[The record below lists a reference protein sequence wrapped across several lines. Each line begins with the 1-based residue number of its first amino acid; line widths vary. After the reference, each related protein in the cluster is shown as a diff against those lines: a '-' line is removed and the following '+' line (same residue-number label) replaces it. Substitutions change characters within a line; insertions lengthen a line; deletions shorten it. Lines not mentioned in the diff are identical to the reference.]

1 MLPSFQPTPRVV
13 TPFTSTFSTGSL
25 ANGGTATA
33 QIDVTGR
40 IVRIDWIEVTRTAG
54 TGTSLSIS
62 VYDRN
67 PADASPVSVPLY
79 GTAANGSGATVGA
92 TNYGFSATY
101 GTTTGVK
108 TPVAIRSNAGASV
121 WLLVKSHSAG
131 NSTYTVTVYGSAAPE
146 S

>member
-1 MLPSFQPTPRVV
+1 MPRTAAIQRMV

-33 QIDVTGR
+33 QIDVGGPN
-40 IVRIDWIEVTRTAG
+40 VRIDWMTVTRTAG
-54 TGTSLSIS
+54 TGTGLSIS

-67 PADASPVSVPLY
+67 PSDASPLSVPLY

-92 TNYGFSATY
+92 TNTGFSATY

-108 TPVAIRSNAGASV
+108 SPAAIRSNAGASV
-121 WLLVKSHSAG
+121 WILVKSHSAG
-131 NSTYTVTVYGSAAPE
+131 NSTYTVTLYGSATADP
-146 S
+146 